1 METDIL
7 SQFRETLYQNLDN
20 RADAI
25 FELLDA
31 LSSNQGARSPVELSL
46 SPLFRRQ
53 YPSVYTAIEDF
64 HLDPEVYRELLGMI
78 APDPEVRPFWL
89 FSTDATPHPRPYAKT
104 LADRS
109 YVHAPTPLKSNK
121 PVTVGHAYST
131 VVILPEKEAGEAPW
145 VIPASVRRVNSQED
159 TELVG
164 AEQLDEL
171 LTDPSMPWHGELIVH
186 VGDTSY
192 SKPAFLWHTLQH
204 PNLVDVVRVRN
215 NRVFY
220 WPYQPD
226 PKAKKGRGRP
236 RVYGERF
243 ALNEPET
250 WPEPDERYEWQE
262 KRSRGRTHTISIQAW
277 DGLLM
282 QGKRDM
288 PMHRRPFILVQVEE
302 RNQEGK
308 LVHRRPLWFIII
320 GHRRHEVYPK
330 LATQAY
336 RQRFD
341 HEHFLRFGKRNLLFT
356 AYQTPEAEREEA
368 WWQLGFLAYRQLW
381 AARDLAEVQWRPWE
395 RYGSATRRLHL
406 SPSQVQRD
414 FSRIIG
420 AIGTPARPPKRRGK
434 SPGRPLG
441 YRLPPRQR
449 HKVVRKGKK
458 KRKKAV

>member
-1 METDIL
+1 MKTDLL
-7 SQFRETLYQNLDN
+7 SQFREILYQNLDN

-31 LSSNQGARSPVELSL
+31 LSSNQDARSPVELSL
-46 SPLFRRQ
+46 SPLFRRR
-53 YPSVYTAIEDF
+53 YPSVYAAIGDF
-64 HLDPEVYRELLGMI
+64 HLEPEVYRQLLGMI
-78 APDPEVRPFWL
+78 APEPKDRPFWL
-89 FSTDATPHPRPYAKT
+89 FSTDATPHARPYART
-104 LADRS
+104 LADRG

-121 PVTVGHAYST
+121 PVVIGHAYST
-131 VVILPEKEAGEAPW
+131 VTMLPEKEPGEAPW
-145 VIPASVRRVNSQED
+145 VIPASVGRVSTQED

-164 AEQLDEL
+164 AKQLDEL
-171 LTDPSMPWHGELIVH
+171 VSDPAMPWHGELV
-186 VGDTSY
+186 VNVSDTSY

-226 PKAKKGRGRP
+226 PEAKKGRGRP
-236 RVYGERF
+236 RQYGERF

-262 KRSRGRTHTISIQAW
+262 KTVRGRTHTISIRVW

-282 QGKRDM
+282 RGKRDR
-288 PMHRRPFILVQVEE
+288 PMYRRPFTLVQVEV
-302 RNQEGK
+302 RNEEGK

-320 GHRRHEVYPK
+320 GHRRHEVHPK
-330 LATQAY
+330 LATRVY

-356 AYQTPEAEREEA
+356 AYQTPDVKREEA
-368 WWQLGFLAYRQLW
+368 WWQLGFLAYQQLW
-381 AARDLAEVQWRPWE
+381 AARDQAQQRWRPWE
-395 RYGSATRRLHL
+395 RYGVRTRSPRL

-420 AIGTPARPPKRRGK
+420 AIGTLAQPPKRRGK

-441 YRLPPRQR
+441 YHLPPRQR

-458 KRKKAV
+458 KRKKAA